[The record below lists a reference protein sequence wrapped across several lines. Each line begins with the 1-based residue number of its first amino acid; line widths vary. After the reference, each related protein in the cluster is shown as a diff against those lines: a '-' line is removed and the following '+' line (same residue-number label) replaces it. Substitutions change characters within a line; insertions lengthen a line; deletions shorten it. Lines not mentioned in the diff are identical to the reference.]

1 MKRFILPL
9 LLFSTL
15 IMPNERFKNT
25 DEEAAGKSFKDFL
38 KWSFTNKKPE
48 LVAIDSSDEWKQLN
62 SSSSDYLVWIGHAT
76 YLINKDGLTILTDP
90 VFSKRASPVRF
101 AGPKRLIPPA
111 IPIEKLPKIDVITV
125 SHNHYDHL
133 DLRSLK
139 KIYKANPNAIFL
151 VPKGDKRRLER
162 RGIENVKE
170 FLWWEEIDINGSKF
184 TFTPVQHWSARG
196 IADRNKSLWG
206 GWFMEL
212 ETESIYHAGD
222 TGYSSDFIETRKR
235 LGSPDLSLIPMGAYA
250 PRWFMKTNH
259 VNPKEAV
266 QISLDLG
273 SKQSLAMHWGTFLLT
288 DEEVLEPPALL
299 KKALEEK
306 NLDQKYFI
314 TLKPGEVFN
323 LLPREP

>member
-1 MKRFILPL
+1 MKRFIFLL
-9 LLFSTL
+9 LLFSNLT
-15 IMPNERFKNT
+15 MPNERFKNT
-25 DEEAAGKSFKDFL
+25 DEDAAGKSFREFL

-48 LVAIDSSDEWKQLN
+48 LVAIDSSDEWKELTP
-62 SSSSDYLVWIGHAT
+62 SSTDYLVWIGHAT

-111 IPIEKLPKIDVITV
+111 IPIDKLPKIDVITV

-170 FLWWEEIDINGSKF
+170 FLWWEEIEINGSKF

-212 ETESIYHAGD
+212 KTESIYHAGD
-222 TGYSSDFIETRKR
+222 TGYSDDFIETKKR
-235 LGSPDLSLIPMGAYA
+235 LGSPSLSLIPVGAYA

-259 VNPKEAV
+259 VNPPEAIQV
-266 QISLDLG
+266 ALDLE
-273 SKQSLAMHWGTFLLT
+273 SKRNFGMHWGTFQLT
-288 DEEVLEPPALL
+288 DEEIMEPPELL
-299 KKALEEK
+299 KQSLKELGLSEEFFRV
-306 NLDQKYFI
+306 L
-314 TLKPGEVFN
+314 TPGEVVEF
-323 LLPREP
+323 

>member
-9 LLFSTL
+9 LLFSSL

-25 DEEAAGKSFKDFL
+25 DEDAAGKSFREFL

-48 LVAIDSSDEWKQLN
+48 LVAIDSSDEWKELTPT
-62 SSSSDYLVWIGHAT
+62 STDYLVWIGHAT

-111 IPIEKLPKIDVITV
+111 IPIDQLPNIDVITV

-151 VPKGDKRRLER
+151 VPKGDKKRLER

-170 FLWWEEIDINGSKF
+170 FLWWEDIEIKGSKF

-206 GWFMEL
+206 GWFMNLKSEL
-212 ETESIYHAGD
+212 IYHAGD
-222 TGYSSDFIETRKR
+222 TGYSSDFIETKKR
-235 LGSPDLSLIPMGAYA
+235 LGSPSLSLIPVGAYA

-259 VNPKEAV
+259 VNPPEAIQV
-266 QISLDLG
+266 AIDLESERNFG
-273 SKQSLAMHWGTFLLT
+273 MHWGTFQLT
-288 DEEVLEPPALL
+288 DEEIMEPPELL
-299 KKALEEK
+299 NQALEERGLSEDFFK
-306 NLDQKYFI
+306 V
-314 TLKPGEVFN
+314 LKPGQVVGF
-323 LLPREP
+323 

>member
-1 MKRFILPL
+1 MKGLIFLL
-9 LLFSTL
+9 LLFSGL

-25 DEEAAGKSFKDFL
+25 DEEASGKSFRDFL

-48 LVAIDSSDEWKQLN
+48 LVAIDSSDEWKELD
-62 SSSSDYLVWIGHAT
+62 SESTDYMVWIGHAT
-76 YLINKDGLTILTDP
+76 YLINKDNLTILTDP

-111 IPIEKLPKIDVITV
+111 IPIDKLPKIDVITV

-162 RGIENVKE
+162 RGIENVIE
-170 FLWWEEIDINGSKF
+170 FLWWEEIEIKGSKF

-206 GWFMEL
+206 GWFMNL
-212 ETESIYHAGD
+212 KTETIYHAGD
-222 TGYSSDFIETRKR
+222 TGYSKDFIETKKR
-235 LGSPDLSLIPMGAYA
+235 LGSPSISLIPVGAYA

-259 VNPKEAV
+259 VNPPEAI
-266 QISLDLG
+266 QIAIDLKSERNFG
-273 SKQSLAMHWGTFLLT
+273 MHWGTFQLT
-288 DEEVLEPPALL
+288 DEEILEPPKLL
-299 KKALEEK
+299 KESLR
-306 NLDQKYFI
+306 DQGLPDNFFNI
-314 TLKPGEVFN
+314 LRPGQIVEI
-323 LLPREP
+323 

>member
-9 LLFSTL
+9 LLFSSL

-25 DEEAAGKSFKDFL
+25 DEDAAGKSFREFL

-48 LVAIDSSDEWKQLN
+48 LVAIDSSDEWKELTPT
-62 SSSSDYLVWIGHAT
+62 STDYLVWIGHAT

-111 IPIEKLPKIDVITV
+111 IPIDQLPNIDVITV

-151 VPKGDKRRLER
+151 VPKGDKKRLER

-170 FLWWEEIDINGSKF
+170 FLWWEDIEIKGSKF

-196 IADRNKSLWG
+196 ITDRNKSLWG
-206 GWFMEL
+206 GWFMNLKSEI
-212 ETESIYHAGD
+212 IYHAGD
-222 TGYSSDFIETRKR
+222 TGYSSDFIETKKR
-235 LGSPDLSLIPMGAYA
+235 LGSPSLSLIPVGAYA

-259 VNPKEAV
+259 VNPPEAIQV
-266 QISLDLG
+266 AIDLESERNFG
-273 SKQSLAMHWGTFLLT
+273 MHWGTFQLT
-288 DEEVLEPPALL
+288 DEEIMEPPELL
-299 KKALEEK
+299 NQALEERGLSK
-306 NLDQKYFI
+306 DFFKV
-314 TLKPGEVFN
+314 LKPGQVEGF
-323 LLPREP
+323 

>member
-15 IMPNERFKNT
+15 MMPNERFKNT
-25 DEEAAGKSFKDFL
+25 NEEAAGKSFRDFL
-38 KWSFTNKKPE
+38 KWTFTNKKPE
-48 LVAIDSSDEWKQLN
+48 LVAIDSSDEWKELD
-62 SSSSDYLVWIGHAT
+62 SESTDYMVWIGHAT
-76 YLINKDGLTILTDP
+76 YLINKDNLTILTDP

-111 IPIEKLPKIDVITV
+111 IPIDKLPKIDVITV

-151 VPKGDKRRLER
+151 VPKGDKRRLKR
-162 RGIENVKE
+162 RGIENVIE
-170 FLWWEEIDINGSKF
+170 FLWWEEIEIKGSKF

-206 GWFMEL
+206 GWFMNL
-212 ETESIYHAGD
+212 KTETIYHAGD
-222 TGYSSDFIETRKR
+222 TGYSKDFIETKKR
-235 LGSPDLSLIPMGAYA
+235 LGSPSISLIPVGAYA

-259 VNPKEAV
+259 VNPPEAI
-266 QISLDLG
+266 QIAIDLESERNFG
-273 SKQSLAMHWGTFLLT
+273 MHWGTFQLT
-288 DEEVLEPPALL
+288 DEEILEPPKLL
-299 KKALEEK
+299 KESLR
-306 NLDQKYFI
+306 DQGLPDNFFNI
-314 TLKPGEVFN
+314 LRPGQIVE
-323 LLPREP
+323 L

>member
-1 MKRFILPL
+1 
-9 LLFSTL
+9 
-15 IMPNERFKNT
+15 MPNERFKNT
-25 DEEAAGKSFKDFL
+25 DEDAAGKSFREFL

-48 LVAIDSSDEWKQLN
+48 LVAIDSSVDWKELTP
-62 SSSSDYLVWIGHAT
+62 SSTDYLVWIGHAT

-111 IPIEKLPKIDVITV
+111 IPIDKLPKIDVVTV

-139 KIYKANPNAIFL
+139 KIYKANPDAIFL

-170 FLWWEEIDINGSKF
+170 FLWWEEIEINGSKF

-212 ETESIYHAGD
+212 KTESIYHAGD
-222 TGYSSDFIETRKR
+222 TRYSGDFIETKKR
-235 LGSPDLSLIPMGAYA
+235 LGSPSLSLIPVGAYA

-259 VNPKEAV
+259 VNPPEAIQV
-266 QISLDLG
+266 ALDLE
-273 SKQSLAMHWGTFLLT
+273 SKRNFGMHWGTFQLT
-288 DEEVLEPPALL
+288 DEAIMEPPELL
-299 KKALEEK
+299 KQSLKELGLSEE
-306 NLDQKYFI
+306 FFRV
-314 TLKPGEVFN
+314 LKPGEVVEF
-323 LLPREP
+323 

>member
-15 IMPNERFKNT
+15 MMPNERFKNT
-25 DEEAAGKSFKDFL
+25 NEEAAGKSFRDFL
-38 KWSFTNKKPE
+38 KWTFTNKKPE
-48 LVAIDSSDEWKQLN
+48 LVAIDSSDEWKELD
-62 SSSSDYLVWIGHAT
+62 SGSTDYMVWIGHAT
-76 YLINKDGLTILTDP
+76 YLINKDNLTILTDP

-111 IPIEKLPKIDVITV
+111 IPIDKLPKIDLITV

-162 RGIENVKE
+162 RGIENVIE
-170 FLWWEEIDINGSKF
+170 FLWWEEIEIKGSKF

-206 GWFMEL
+206 GWFMNL
-212 ETESIYHAGD
+212 KTETIYHAGD
-222 TGYSSDFIETRKR
+222 TGYSKDFIETKKR
-235 LGSPDLSLIPMGAYA
+235 LGSPSISLIPVGAYA

-259 VNPKEAV
+259 VNPPEAI
-266 QISLDLG
+266 QIAIDLESERNFG
-273 SKQSLAMHWGTFLLT
+273 MHWGTFQLT
-288 DEEVLEPPALL
+288 DEEILEPPKLL
-299 KKALEEK
+299 KESLR
-306 NLDQKYFI
+306 DQGLPDNFFNI
-314 TLKPGEVFN
+314 LRPGQIVEI
-323 LLPREP
+323 

>member
-25 DEEAAGKSFKDFL
+25 DEDAAGKSFREFL

-48 LVAIDSSDEWKQLN
+48 LIAIDSSDQWRELTP
-62 SSSSDYLVWIGHAT
+62 SSSDYLVWIGHAT
-76 YLINKDGLTILTDP
+76 YLINKDNLTIITDP

-111 IPIEKLPKIDVITV
+111 IPIDKLPPIDVVTV

-133 DLRSLK
+133 DIRSLK
-139 KIYKANPNAIFL
+139 AIHETNPEAVFL
-151 VPKGDKRRLER
+151 VPKGDRRRLER
-162 RGIENVKE
+162 RGIENVTE
-170 FLWWEEIDINGSKF
+170 FLWWEEIEIKGSKF

-206 GWFMEL
+206 GWFMNL
-212 ETESIYHAGD
+212 KTETIYHAGD
-222 TGYSSDFIETRKR
+222 TGYSKDFIETKKR
-235 LGSPDLSLIPMGAYA
+235 LGSPSLSLIPVGAYA

-259 VNPKEAV
+259 VNPPEAI
-266 QISLDLG
+266 QIAIDLESERNFG
-273 SKQSLAMHWGTFLLT
+273 MHWGTFQLT
-288 DEEVLEPPALL
+288 DEEVLEPPKLL
-299 KKALEEK
+299 KESLR
-306 NLDQKYFI
+306 NRDLPDNFFNI
-314 TLKPGEVFN
+314 LKPGQIVE
-323 LLPREP
+323 L

>member
-9 LLFSTL
+9 LLFSSL

-25 DEEAAGKSFKDFL
+25 DEDAAGKSFREFL

-48 LVAIDSSDEWKQLN
+48 LVAIDSSDEWKELTPT
-62 SSSSDYLVWIGHAT
+62 STDYLVWIGHAT

-111 IPIEKLPKIDVITV
+111 IPIDQLPNIDVITV

-151 VPKGDKRRLER
+151 VPKGDKKRLER

-170 FLWWEEIDINGSKF
+170 FLWWEDIEIKGSKF

-206 GWFMEL
+206 GWFMNLKSEI
-212 ETESIYHAGD
+212 IYHAGD
-222 TGYSSDFIETRKR
+222 TGYSSDFIETKKR
-235 LGSPDLSLIPMGAYA
+235 LGSPSLSLIPVGAYA

-259 VNPKEAV
+259 VNPPEAIQV
-266 QISLDLG
+266 AIDLESERNFG
-273 SKQSLAMHWGTFLLT
+273 MHWGTFQLT
-288 DEEVLEPPALL
+288 DEEIMEPPELL
-299 KKALEEK
+299 NQALEERGLSK
-306 NLDQKYFI
+306 DFFRV
-314 TLKPGEVFN
+314 LKPGQVEGF
-323 LLPREP
+323 

>member
-48 LVAIDSSDEWKQLN
+48 LVAIDSSDEWKELTPT
-62 SSSSDYLVWIGHAT
+62 SIDYLVWIGHAT

-111 IPIEKLPKIDVITV
+111 IPIDQLPNIDVITV

-151 VPKGDKRRLER
+151 VPKGDKKRLER

-170 FLWWEEIDINGSKF
+170 FLWWEDIEIKGSKF

-206 GWFMEL
+206 GWFINLKSEI
-212 ETESIYHAGD
+212 IYHAGD
-222 TGYSSDFIETRKR
+222 TGYSSDFIETKKR
-235 LGSPDLSLIPMGAYA
+235 LGSPSLSLIPVGAYA

-259 VNPKEAV
+259 VNPPEAIQV
-266 QISLDLG
+266 AIDLESERNFG
-273 SKQSLAMHWGTFLLT
+273 MHWGTFQLT
-288 DEEVLEPPALL
+288 DEEIMEPPELL
-299 KKALEEK
+299 NQALEERGLSEDFFK
-306 NLDQKYFI
+306 V
-314 TLKPGEVFN
+314 LKPGQVVGF
-323 LLPREP
+323 

>member
-25 DEEAAGKSFKDFL
+25 NEEAAGKSFRDFL
-38 KWSFTNKKPE
+38 KWTFTNKKPE
-48 LVAIDSSDEWKQLN
+48 LVAIDSSDEWKELD
-62 SSSSDYLVWIGHAT
+62 SGSTDYMVWIGHAT
-76 YLINKDGLTILTDP
+76 YLINKDNLTILTDP

-111 IPIEKLPKIDVITV
+111 IPIDKLPKIDVITV

-162 RGIENVKE
+162 RGIENVIE
-170 FLWWEEIDINGSKF
+170 FLWWEEIEIKGSKF

-206 GWFMEL
+206 GWFMNL
-212 ETESIYHAGD
+212 KTETIYHAGD
-222 TGYSSDFIETRKR
+222 TGYSKDFIETKKR
-235 LGSPDLSLIPMGAYA
+235 LGSPSISLIPVGAYA

-259 VNPKEAV
+259 VNPPEAI
-266 QISLDLG
+266 QIAIDLESERNFG
-273 SKQSLAMHWGTFLLT
+273 MHWGTFQLT
-288 DEEVLEPPALL
+288 DEEILEPPKLL
-299 KKALEEK
+299 KESLR
-306 NLDQKYFI
+306 DQGLPDNFFNI
-314 TLKPGEVFN
+314 LRPGQIVE
-323 LLPREP
+323 L

>member
-1 MKRFILPL
+1 
-9 LLFSTL
+9 
-15 IMPNERFKNT
+15 MPNERFKNT
-25 DEEAAGKSFKDFL
+25 DEDAAGKSFREFL

-48 LVAIDSSDEWKQLN
+48 LVAIDSSDEWKELTP
-62 SSSSDYLVWIGHAT
+62 SSTDYLVWIGHAT

-111 IPIEKLPKIDVITV
+111 IPIDKLPKIDVITV

-139 KIYKANPNAIFL
+139 KIYKANTNAIFL

-170 FLWWEEIDINGSKF
+170 FLWWEEIEINGSKF

-212 ETESIYHAGD
+212 KTESIYHAGD
-222 TGYSSDFIETRKR
+222 TGYSCDFIETKKR
-235 LGSPDLSLIPMGAYA
+235 LGSPSLSLIPVGAYA

-259 VNPKEAV
+259 VNPPEAIQV
-266 QISLDLG
+266 ALDLE
-273 SKQSLAMHWGTFLLT
+273 SKRNFGMHWGTFQLT
-288 DEEVLEPPALL
+288 DEAIMEPPELL
-299 KKALEEK
+299 KQSLKELGLSEE
-306 NLDQKYFI
+306 FFRV
-314 TLKPGEVFN
+314 LKPGQVVEF
-323 LLPREP
+323 

>member
-15 IMPNERFKNT
+15 MMPNERFKNT
-25 DEEAAGKSFKDFL
+25 NEEAAGKSFRDFL
-38 KWSFTNKKPE
+38 KWTFTNKKPE
-48 LVAIDSSDEWKQLN
+48 LVAIDSSDEWKELD
-62 SSSSDYLVWIGHAT
+62 SGSTDYMVWIGHAT
-76 YLINKDGLTILTDP
+76 YLINKDNLTILTDP

-111 IPIEKLPKIDVITV
+111 IPIDKLPKIDVITV

-162 RGIENVKE
+162 RGIENVIE
-170 FLWWEEIDINGSKF
+170 FLWWEGIEIKGSKF

-206 GWFMEL
+206 GWFMNL
-212 ETESIYHAGD
+212 KTETIYHAGD
-222 TGYSSDFIETRKR
+222 TGYSKDFIETKKR
-235 LGSPDLSLIPMGAYA
+235 LGSPSISLIPVGAYA

-259 VNPKEAV
+259 VNPPEAI
-266 QISLDLG
+266 QIAIDLESERNFG
-273 SKQSLAMHWGTFLLT
+273 MHWGTFQLT
-288 DEEVLEPPALL
+288 DEEILEPPKLL
-299 KKALEEK
+299 KESLR
-306 NLDQKYFI
+306 DQGLPDNFFNI
-314 TLKPGEVFN
+314 LRPGQIVEI
-323 LLPREP
+323 

>member
-9 LLFSTL
+9 LLFSSL

-25 DEEAAGKSFKDFL
+25 DEDAAGKSFREFL

-48 LVAIDSSDEWKQLN
+48 LVAIDSSDEWKELTPT
-62 SSSSDYLVWIGHAT
+62 SIDYLVWIGHAT

-111 IPIEKLPKIDVITV
+111 IPIDQLPNIDVITV

-151 VPKGDKRRLER
+151 VPKGDKKRLER

-170 FLWWEEIDINGSKF
+170 FLWWEDIEIKGSKF

-206 GWFMEL
+206 GWFMNLKSEI
-212 ETESIYHAGD
+212 IYHAGD
-222 TGYSSDFIETRKR
+222 TGYSSDFIETKKR
-235 LGSPDLSLIPMGAYA
+235 LGSPSLSLIPVGAYA

-259 VNPKEAV
+259 VNPPEAIQV
-266 QISLDLG
+266 AIDLESERNFG
-273 SKQSLAMHWGTFLLT
+273 MHWGTFQLT
-288 DEEVLEPPALL
+288 DEEIMEPPELL
-299 KKALEEK
+299 NQALEERGLSEDFFK
-306 NLDQKYFI
+306 V
-314 TLKPGEVFN
+314 LKPGQVVGF
-323 LLPREP
+323 

>member
-9 LLFSTL
+9 LLFSSL

-25 DEEAAGKSFKDFL
+25 DEDAAGKSFREFL

-48 LVAIDSSDEWKQLN
+48 LVAIDSSDEWKELTPT
-62 SSSSDYLVWIGHAT
+62 STDYLVWIGHAT

-206 GWFMEL
+206 GWFMNLKSEI
-212 ETESIYHAGD
+212 IYHAGD
-222 TGYSSDFIETRKR
+222 TGYSSDFIETKKR
-235 LGSPDLSLIPMGAYA
+235 LGSPSLSLIPVGAYA

-259 VNPKEAV
+259 VNPPEAIQV
-266 QISLDLG
+266 AIDLESERNFG
-273 SKQSLAMHWGTFLLT
+273 MHWGTFQLT
-288 DEEVLEPPALL
+288 DEEIMEPPELL
-299 KKALEEK
+299 NQALEERGLSEDFFK
-306 NLDQKYFI
+306 V
-314 TLKPGEVFN
+314 LKPGQVVGF
-323 LLPREP
+323 

>member
-1 MKRFILPL
+1 MKRFILLL
-9 LLFSTL
+9 LLFPSLT
-15 IMPNERFKNT
+15 MPNERFKNT
-25 DEEAAGKSFKDFL
+25 DEDAAGKSFREFL
-38 KWSFTNKKPE
+38 RWSFTNKKPE
-48 LVAIDSSDEWKQLN
+48 LVAIDSSDDWKELTP
-62 SSSSDYLVWIGHAT
+62 SSTDYLVWIGHAT

-111 IPIEKLPKIDVITV
+111 IPIDKLPKIDVITV

-170 FLWWEEIDINGSKF
+170 FLWWEEIEINGSKF

-212 ETESIYHAGD
+212 KTESIYHAGD
-222 TGYSSDFIETRKR
+222 TGYSGHSIETKKR
-235 LGSPDLSLIPMGAYA
+235 LGSPSLSLIPVGAYA

-259 VNPKEAV
+259 VNPPEAIQV
-266 QISLDLG
+266 ALDLE
-273 SKQSLAMHWGTFLLT
+273 SKRNFGMHWGTFQLT
-288 DEEVLEPPALL
+288 DEAIMEPPELL
-299 KKALEEK
+299 KQSLKELGLSEEFFRV
-306 NLDQKYFI
+306 L
-314 TLKPGEVFN
+314 TPGEVVEF
-323 LLPREP
+323 

>member
-25 DEEAAGKSFKDFL
+25 DEDAAGKSFREFL

-48 LVAIDSSDEWKQLN
+48 LIAIDSSDQWRELTP
-62 SSSSDYLVWIGHAT
+62 SSSDYLVWIGHAT
-76 YLINKDGLTILTDP
+76 YLINKDNLTIITDP

-111 IPIEKLPKIDVITV
+111 IPIDKLPPIDVVTV

-133 DLRSLK
+133 DIRSLK
-139 KIYKANPNAIFL
+139 AIHETNPEAVFL
-151 VPKGDKRRLER
+151 VPKGDRRRLER
-162 RGIENVKE
+162 RGIENVTE
-170 FLWWEEIDINGSKF
+170 FLWWEEIEIKGSKF

-206 GWFMEL
+206 GWFMNL
-212 ETESIYHAGD
+212 KTETIYHAGD
-222 TGYSSDFIETRKR
+222 TGYSKDFIETKNK
-235 LGSPDLSLIPMGAYA
+235 LGSPSLSLIPVGAYA

-259 VNPKEAV
+259 VNPHEAI
-266 QISLDLG
+266 QIAIDLE
-273 SKQSLAMHWGTFLLT
+273 SKKNFGMHWGTFQLT
-288 DEEVLEPPALL
+288 DEEVLEPPKLL
-299 KKALEEK
+299 KESLR
-306 NLDQKYFI
+306 NRDLPNNFFNI
-314 TLKPGEVFN
+314 LKPGQIVE
-323 LLPREP
+323 L

>member
-9 LLFSTL
+9 LLFSSL

-25 DEEAAGKSFKDFL
+25 EEEAAGKSFREFL

-48 LVAIDSSDEWKQLN
+48 LVAIDSSDEWKELT
-62 SSSSDYLVWIGHAT
+62 STSTDYLVWIGHAT

-111 IPIEKLPKIDVITV
+111 IPIDQLPNIDVITV

-151 VPKGDKRRLER
+151 VPKGDKKRLER

-170 FLWWEEIDINGSKF
+170 FLWWEDIEIKGSKF

-206 GWFMEL
+206 GWFINLKSEI
-212 ETESIYHAGD
+212 IYHAGD
-222 TGYSSDFIETRKR
+222 TGYSSDFIETKKR
-235 LGSPDLSLIPMGAYA
+235 LGSPSLSLIPVGAYA

-259 VNPKEAV
+259 VNPPEAIQV
-266 QISLDLG
+266 AIDLESERNFG
-273 SKQSLAMHWGTFLLT
+273 MHWGTFQLT
-288 DEEVLEPPALL
+288 DEEIMEPPELL
-299 KKALEEK
+299 NQALEERGLSEDFFK
-306 NLDQKYFI
+306 V
-314 TLKPGEVFN
+314 LKPGQVEGF
-323 LLPREP
+323 

>member
-1 MKRFILPL
+1 
-9 LLFSTL
+9 
-15 IMPNERFKNT
+15 MPNERFKNT
-25 DEEAAGKSFKDFL
+25 DEDAAGKSFREFL

-48 LVAIDSSDEWKQLN
+48 LVAIDSSDEWKELTP
-62 SSSSDYLVWIGHAT
+62 SSTDYLLWIGHAT

-111 IPIEKLPKIDVITV
+111 IPIDKLPKIDVVTV

-139 KIYKANPNAIFL
+139 KIYKANPDAIFL

-170 FLWWEEIDINGSKF
+170 FLWWEEIEINGSKF

-212 ETESIYHAGD
+212 KTESIYHAGD
-222 TGYSSDFIETRKR
+222 TGYSDDFIETKKR
-235 LGSPDLSLIPMGAYA
+235 LGSPSLSLIPVGAYA

-259 VNPKEAV
+259 VNPPEAIQV
-266 QISLDLG
+266 ALDLE
-273 SKQSLAMHWGTFLLT
+273 SKRNFGMHWGTFQLT
-288 DEEVLEPPALL
+288 DEEIMEPPELL
-299 KKALEEK
+299 KQSLKELGLSEE
-306 NLDQKYFI
+306 FFRV
-314 TLKPGEVFN
+314 LKPGEVVEF
-323 LLPREP
+323 

>member
-9 LLFSTL
+9 LLFSSL

-25 DEEAAGKSFKDFL
+25 DEDAAGKSFREFL

-48 LVAIDSSDEWKQLN
+48 LVAIDSSDEWKELTPT
-62 SSSSDYLVWIGHAT
+62 STDYLVWIGHAT

-111 IPIEKLPKIDVITV
+111 IPIDQLPNIDVITV

-151 VPKGDKRRLER
+151 VPKGDKKRLER

-170 FLWWEEIDINGSKF
+170 FLWWGDIEIKGSKF

-206 GWFMEL
+206 GWFMNLKSEI
-212 ETESIYHAGD
+212 IYHAGD
-222 TGYSSDFIETRKR
+222 TGYSSDFIETKKR
-235 LGSPDLSLIPMGAYA
+235 LGSPSLSLIPIGAYA

-259 VNPKEAV
+259 VNPPEAIQV
-266 QISLDLG
+266 AIDLESERNFG
-273 SKQSLAMHWGTFLLT
+273 MHWGTFQLT
-288 DEEVLEPPALL
+288 DEEIMEPPELL
-299 KKALEEK
+299 NQALEERGLSEDFFK
-306 NLDQKYFI
+306 V
-314 TLKPGEVFN
+314 LKPGQVAGF
-323 LLPREP
+323 

>member
-9 LLFSTL
+9 LLFSSL

-25 DEEAAGKSFKDFL
+25 DEDAAGKSFREFL

-48 LVAIDSSDEWKQLN
+48 LVAIDSSDEWKELTPT
-62 SSSSDYLVWIGHAT
+62 STDYLVWIGHAT

-111 IPIEKLPKIDVITV
+111 IPIDQLPNIDVITV

-151 VPKGDKRRLER
+151 VPKGDKKRLER

-170 FLWWEEIDINGSKF
+170 FLWWEDIEIKGSKF

-206 GWFMEL
+206 GWFMNLKSEI
-212 ETESIYHAGD
+212 IYHAGD
-222 TGYSSDFIETRKR
+222 TGYSSDFIETKKR
-235 LGSPDLSLIPMGAYA
+235 LGSPSLSLIPVGAYA

-259 VNPKEAV
+259 VNPPEAIQV
-266 QISLDLG
+266 AIDLESERNFG
-273 SKQSLAMHWGTFLLT
+273 MHWGTFQLT
-288 DEEVLEPPALL
+288 DEEIMEPPELL
-299 KKALEEK
+299 NQALEERGLSEDFFK
-306 NLDQKYFI
+306 V
-314 TLKPGEVFN
+314 LKPGQVVSF
-323 LLPREP
+323 

>member
-1 MKRFILPL
+1 MKRFILLL
-9 LLFSTL
+9 LLFSSL

-25 DEEAAGKSFKDFL
+25 DEDAAGKSFREFL

-48 LVAIDSSDEWKQLN
+48 LVAIDSSDEWKELTP
-62 SSSSDYLVWIGHAT
+62 SSTDYLVWIGHAT

-111 IPIEKLPKIDVITV
+111 IPIDKLPKIDVITV

-170 FLWWEEIDINGSKF
+170 FLWWEEIEINGSKF

-212 ETESIYHAGD
+212 KTESIYHSGD
-222 TGYSSDFIETRKR
+222 TGYSGDFIETKKR
-235 LGSPDLSLIPMGAYA
+235 LGSPSLSLIPVGAYA

-259 VNPKEAV
+259 VNPPEAIQV
-266 QISLDLG
+266 ALDLE
-273 SKQSLAMHWGTFLLT
+273 SKRNFGMHWGTFQLT
-288 DEEVLEPPALL
+288 DEAIMEPPELL
-299 KKALEEK
+299 KQSLKELGLSEE
-306 NLDQKYFI
+306 FFRV
-314 TLKPGEVFN
+314 LKPGEVVEF
-323 LLPREP
+323 

>member
-9 LLFSTL
+9 LLFSSL

-25 DEEAAGKSFKDFL
+25 DEEAAGKSFREFL

-48 LVAIDSSDEWKQLN
+48 LVAINSSDEWMKLAP
-62 SSSSDYLVWIGHAT
+62 SSTDYLVWIGHAT
-76 YLINKDGLTILTDP
+76 YLIKKDGLTILTDP

-111 IPIEKLPKIDVITV
+111 IPIDKLPKIDVITV

-139 KIYKANPNAIFL
+139 QIYKANPNAIFL

-162 RGIENVKE
+162 RGIENIHE
-170 FLWWEEIDINGSKF
+170 FLWWEEIDLNGSKF

-212 ETESIYHAGD
+212 KTESIYHAGD
-222 TGYSSDFIETRKR
+222 TGYSNDFIETKKR
-235 LGSPDLSLIPMGAYA
+235 LGSPSLSLIPVGAYA

-259 VNPKEAV
+259 VNPPEAIQV
-266 QISLDLG
+266 ALDLESERNFG
-273 SKQSLAMHWGTFLLT
+273 MHWGTFQLT
-288 DEEVLEPPALL
+288 DEEIMEPPELL
-299 KKALEEK
+299 RLSLKERGLSEEFFRI
-306 NLDQKYFI
+306 LQ
-314 TLKPGEVFN
+314 PGQVVEF
-323 LLPREP
+323 

>member
-1 MKRFILPL
+1 MKGLIFLL
-9 LLFSTL
+9 LLFSGL

-25 DEEAAGKSFKDFL
+25 DEEASGKSFRDFL

-48 LVAIDSSDEWKQLN
+48 LVAIDSSDEWKELD
-62 SSSSDYLVWIGHAT
+62 SGSTDYMVWIGHAT
-76 YLINKDGLTILTDP
+76 YLINKDNLTILTDP

-111 IPIEKLPKIDVITV
+111 IPIDKLPKIDVITV

-151 VPKGDKRRLER
+151 VPKGDKRRLKR
-162 RGIENVKE
+162 RGIENVIE
-170 FLWWEEIDINGSKF
+170 FLWWEEIEIKGSKF

-206 GWFMEL
+206 GWFMNL
-212 ETESIYHAGD
+212 KTETIYHAGD
-222 TGYSSDFIETRKR
+222 TGYSKDFIETKKR
-235 LGSPDLSLIPMGAYA
+235 LGSPSISLIPVGAYA

-259 VNPKEAV
+259 VNPPEAI
-266 QISLDLG
+266 QIAIDLESERNFG
-273 SKQSLAMHWGTFLLT
+273 MHWGTFQLT
-288 DEEVLEPPALL
+288 DEEILEPPKLL
-299 KKALEEK
+299 KESLR
-306 NLDQKYFI
+306 DQGLPDNFFNI
-314 TLKPGEVFN
+314 LRPGQIVEI
-323 LLPREP
+323 

>member
-1 MKRFILPL
+1 MKGLIFLL
-9 LLFSTL
+9 LLFSGL

-25 DEEAAGKSFKDFL
+25 DEEASGKSFRDFL

-48 LVAIDSSDEWKQLN
+48 LVAIDSSDEWKELD
-62 SSSSDYLVWIGHAT
+62 SGSTDYMVWIGHAT
-76 YLINKDGLTILTDP
+76 YLINKDNLTILTDP

-111 IPIEKLPKIDVITV
+111 IPIDKLPKIDVITV

-162 RGIENVKE
+162 RGIENVIE
-170 FLWWEEIDINGSKF
+170 FLWWEEIEIKGSKF

-206 GWFMEL
+206 GWFMNL
-212 ETESIYHAGD
+212 KTETIYHAGD
-222 TGYSSDFIETRKR
+222 TGYSKDFIETKKR
-235 LGSPDLSLIPMGAYA
+235 LGSPSISLIPVGAYA

-259 VNPKEAV
+259 VNPPEAI
-266 QISLDLG
+266 QIAIDLESERNFG
-273 SKQSLAMHWGTFLLT
+273 MHWGTFQLT
-288 DEEVLEPPALL
+288 DEEILEPPKLL
-299 KKALEEK
+299 KESLR
-306 NLDQKYFI
+306 DQGLPDNFFNI
-314 TLKPGEVFN
+314 LRPGQIVEI
-323 LLPREP
+323 

>member
-15 IMPNERFKNT
+15 MMPNERFKNT
-25 DEEAAGKSFKDFL
+25 NEEAAGKSFRDFL
-38 KWSFTNKKPE
+38 KWTFTNKKPE
-48 LVAIDSSDEWKQLN
+48 LVAIDSSDEWKELD
-62 SSSSDYLVWIGHAT
+62 SGSTDYMVWIGHAT
-76 YLINKDGLTILTDP
+76 YLINKDNLTILTDP

-111 IPIEKLPKIDVITV
+111 IPIDKLPKIDVITV

-162 RGIENVKE
+162 RGIENVIE
-170 FLWWEEIDINGSKF
+170 FLWWEEIEIKGSKF

-206 GWFMEL
+206 GWFMNL
-212 ETESIYHAGD
+212 KTETIYHAGD
-222 TGYSSDFIETRKR
+222 TGYSKDFIETKKL
-235 LGSPDLSLIPMGAYA
+235 LGSPSISLIPVGAYA

-259 VNPKEAV
+259 VNPPEAI
-266 QISLDLG
+266 QIAIDLESERNFG
-273 SKQSLAMHWGTFLLT
+273 MHWGTFQLT
-288 DEEVLEPPALL
+288 DEEILEPPKLL
-299 KKALEEK
+299 KESLR
-306 NLDQKYFI
+306 DQGLPDNFFNI
-314 TLKPGEVFN
+314 LKPGQIVE
-323 LLPREP
+323 L

>member
-25 DEEAAGKSFKDFL
+25 DADAAGKSFREFL

-48 LVAIDSSDEWKQLN
+48 LVAIDSSDEWKELTPGA
-62 SSSSDYLVWIGHAT
+62 SDYLVWIGHAT
-76 YLINKDGLTILTDP
+76 YLINKDNLTILTDP

-111 IPIEKLPKIDVITV
+111 IPIDKLPPIDVVTV

-133 DLRSLK
+133 DIRSLK
-139 KIYKANPNAIFL
+139 AIHETNPEAVFL
-151 VPKGDKRRLER
+151 VPKGDRRRLER
-162 RGIENVKE
+162 RGIENVTE
-170 FLWWEEIDINGSKF
+170 FLWWEEIEIKGSKF

-206 GWFMEL
+206 GWFMNL
-212 ETESIYHAGD
+212 KTETIYHAGD
-222 TGYSSDFIETRKR
+222 TGYSKDFIETKKR
-235 LGSPDLSLIPMGAYA
+235 LGSPSISLIPVGAYA

-259 VNPKEAV
+259 VNPPEAI
-266 QISLDLG
+266 QIAIDLESERNFG
-273 SKQSLAMHWGTFLLT
+273 MHWGTFQLT
-288 DEEVLEPPALL
+288 DEEILEPPKLL
-299 KKALEEK
+299 KESLR
-306 NLDQKYFI
+306 DQGLPDNFFNI
-314 TLKPGEVFN
+314 LRPGQIVE
-323 LLPREP
+323 L

>member
-1 MKRFILPL
+1 MKGLIFLL
-9 LLFSTL
+9 LLFSGL

-25 DEEAAGKSFKDFL
+25 DEEASGKSFRDFL

-48 LVAIDSSDEWKQLN
+48 LVAIDSSDEWKELD
-62 SSSSDYLVWIGHAT
+62 SGSTDYMVWIGHAT
-76 YLINKDGLTILTDP
+76 YLINKDNLTILTDP

-111 IPIEKLPKIDVITV
+111 IPIDKLPKIDVITV

-162 RGIENVKE
+162 RGIENVIE
-170 FLWWEEIDINGSKF
+170 FLWWEEIEIKGSKF

-206 GWFMEL
+206 GWFMNL
-212 ETESIYHAGD
+212 KTETIYHAGD
-222 TGYSSDFIETRKR
+222 TGYSKDFIETKKR
-235 LGSPDLSLIPMGAYA
+235 LGSPSISLIPVGAYA

-259 VNPKEAV
+259 VNPPEAI
-266 QISLDLG
+266 QIAIDLKSERNFG
-273 SKQSLAMHWGTFLLT
+273 MHWGTFQLT
-288 DEEVLEPPALL
+288 DEEILEPPKLL
-299 KKALEEK
+299 KESLR
-306 NLDQKYFI
+306 DQGLPDNFFNI
-314 TLKPGEVFN
+314 LRPGQIVE
-323 LLPREP
+323 L

>member
-1 MKRFILPL
+1 MKRFILLL
-9 LLFSTL
+9 LLFSSL

-25 DEEAAGKSFKDFL
+25 DEEAAGKSFREFL

-48 LVAIDSSDEWKQLN
+48 LVAIDSSDEWKELTP
-62 SSSSDYLVWIGHAT
+62 SSTDYLVWIGHAT

-111 IPIEKLPKIDVITV
+111 IPIDKLPKIDVITV

-170 FLWWEEIDINGSKF
+170 FLWWKEIEINGSKF

-206 GWFMEL
+206 GWFMQL
-212 ETESIYHAGD
+212 QTESIYHAGD
-222 TGYSSDFIETRKR
+222 KGYYGDFIETKKR
-235 LGSPDLSLIPMGAYA
+235 LGSPSLSLIPVGAYA

-259 VNPKEAV
+259 VNPPEAIQV
-266 QISLDLG
+266 ALDLE
-273 SKQSLAMHWGTFLLT
+273 SKRNFGMHWGTFQLT
-288 DEEVLEPPALL
+288 DEAIMEPPELL
-299 KKALEEK
+299 KQSLKELGLSEEFFRV
-306 NLDQKYFI
+306 L
-314 TLKPGEVFN
+314 TPGEVVEF
-323 LLPREP
+323 

>member
-9 LLFSTL
+9 LLFSSL
-15 IMPNERFKNT
+15 MMPNERFKNT
-25 DEEAAGKSFKDFL
+25 NEEAAGKSFRDFL
-38 KWSFTNKKPE
+38 KWTFTNKKPE
-48 LVAIDSSDEWKQLN
+48 LVAIDSSDEWKELD
-62 SSSSDYLVWIGHAT
+62 SGSTDYMVWIGHAT
-76 YLINKDGLTILTDP
+76 YLINKDNLTILTDP

-111 IPIEKLPKIDVITV
+111 IPIDKLPKIDVITV

-196 IADRNKSLWG
+196 IADRN
-206 GWFMEL
+206 
-212 ETESIYHAGD
+212 
-222 TGYSSDFIETRKR
+222 
-235 LGSPDLSLIPMGAYA
+235 LSLI
-250 PRWFMKTNH
+250 H
-259 VNPKEAV
+259 
-266 QISLDLG
+266 I
-273 SKQSLAMHWGTFLLT
+273 
-288 DEEVLEPPALL
+288 
-299 KKALEEK
+299 
-306 NLDQKYFI
+306 
-314 TLKPGEVFN
+314 
-323 LLPREP
+323 

>member
-1 MKRFILPL
+1 MKRFILLL
-9 LLFSTL
+9 LLFSSL

-25 DEEAAGKSFKDFL
+25 DEDAAGKSFREFL

-48 LVAIDSSDEWKQLN
+48 LVAIDSSDEWKELTPG
-62 SSSSDYLVWIGHAT
+62 STDYLVWIGHAT

-111 IPIEKLPKIDVITV
+111 IPIDKLPKIDVVTV

-139 KIYKANPNAIFL
+139 KIYKANPDAIFL

-170 FLWWEEIDINGSKF
+170 FLWWEEIEINGSKF

-212 ETESIYHAGD
+212 KTESIYHAGD
-222 TGYSSDFIETRKR
+222 TGYSGDFIETKKR
-235 LGSPDLSLIPMGAYA
+235 SI
-250 PRWFMKTNH
+250 
-259 VNPKEAV
+259 
-266 QISLDLG
+266 IS
-273 SKQSLAMHWGTFLLT
+273 
-288 DEEVLEPPALL
+288 E
-299 KKALEEK
+299 
-306 NLDQKYFI
+306 I
-314 TLKPGEVFN
+314 
-323 LLPREP
+323 